1 MKSVDGQQL
10 FHDATLLHD
19 DNLHVF
25 MQGYNSVMC
34 HSVIAVI
41 AATCRGSII
50 CIYLAL
56 DLSVSIPSVAKCTDD
71 LDTLIV

>member
-34 HSVIAVI
+34 HSVIALI
-41 AATCRGSII
+41 AATVRGN
-50 CIYLAL
+50 LAL
-56 DLSVSIPSVAKCTDD
+56 DLSEYRVLPSVPM
-71 LDTLIV
+71 I

>member
-25 MQGYNSVMC
+25 MQSYNSVMC

-41 AATCRGSII
+41 AATGRGNITST
-50 CIYLAL
+50 IYLVL
-56 DLSVSIPSVAKCTDD
+56 YVVVAKCTDD